1 MTCVATI
8 SFVVSRV
15 IFGLNDGSDTVSV
28 AGVLIS
34 QSTEK
39 N

>member
-1 MTCVATI
+1 MAAA
-8 SFVVSRV
+8 SFAVSRFT
-15 IFGLNDGSDTVSV
+15 FGFKDGSDIVSV

>member
-1 MTCVATI
+1 MAAV

-15 IFGLNDGSDTVSV
+15 IFGLKDGSDTVSV
-28 AGVLIS
+28 AGILIS
-34 QSTEK
+34 QWTET

>member
-1 MTCVATI
+1 VATV
-8 SFVVSRV
+8 SFAVSRV
-15 IFGLNDGSDTVSV
+15 IFGFNDGSDTVSV

-34 QSTEK
+34 QPTEK